1 MNMND
6 PIASLL
12 GGWSTEL
19 NLYSVLLRVAV
30 SVVFAAIIGCE
41 RASKRHAGGASGRLF
56 SFRWRLP
63 WR

>member
-19 NLYSVLLRVAV
+19 NLYSVCFGWPYPSFLRRLSAV
-30 SVVFAAIIGCE
+30 SAP
-41 RASKRHAGGASGRLF
+41 ASAMRRASGRLF

>member
-19 NLYSVLLRVAV
+19 NLYSVLLRV
-30 SVVFAAIIGCE
+30 
-41 RASKRHAGGASGRLF
+41 GRIRCF
-56 SFRWRLP
+56 CGDYRL
-63 WR
+63 